1 MSMSVFFPGT
11 ESKGDATGSD
21 PLIIWCCGA
30 SSQAKGPSD
39 GHPEPTDVSTPNPQE
54 CQEQLIMRK
63 PEPEAHREQVTRLE
77 VSAASP
83 EASIPIA
90 PAQGQA
96 DSPATPHR
104 GDASETCE
112 PHIHAHQEP
121 VTGPLPSS
129 TQPTTIDDRS
139 SGHDGSCAPNGT
151 PFPGLLLETLRSQMI
166 AGFQRRNEQF
176 LQEIF
181 DKHKSPDTAGLS
193 KESLAQALSD
203 LGVCLSAED
212 VGELFYTQDLNSD
225 GCISWSEFLMV
236 ISKPSKIE
244 HWATAL
250 PLGALLADCMPSKN
264 DVDPLRGLSNLLSA
278 DVEAVSVCFSEGLVK
293 LLRYV
298 LCSHDVLSE
307 CAHLKLAMD
316 VIYKTYYT
324 HFASTSKQSRILGFC
339 NRLLT
344 AVRIQAIK
352 SN

>member
-1 MSMSVFFPGT
+1 MSLSLSLNS
-11 ESKGDATGSD
+11 ENSATD
-21 PLIIWCCGA
+21 HLTDHLIMGCGA

-54 CQEQLIMRK
+54 CQELLIMRK
-63 PEPEAHREQVTRLE
+63 PEPEAHQEQV
-77 VSAASP
+77 SSASP
-83 EASIPIA
+83 EGSVLIA

-96 DSPATPHR
+96 DSPAKSRR
-104 GDASETCE
+104 GDASETCK

-129 TQPTTIDDRS
+129 TQPTTIHDRS
-139 SGHDGSCAPNGT
+139 SSHDGSCAPNGT
-151 PFPGLLLETLRSQMI
+151 PTPGLLLETLRSQMI

-181 DKHKSPDTAGLS
+181 DKHKSPDSAGLS

-212 VGELFYTQDLNSD
+212 VCELFYTQDLNSD

-236 ISKPSKIE
+236 ISKPSRIE

-264 DVDPLRGLSNLLSA
+264 DEDPLRGLSNLLSA
-278 DVEAVSVCFSEGLVK
+278 DVEAISVCFSEGLVK

-298 LCSHDVLSE
+298 
-307 CAHLKLAMD
+307 AMM
-316 VIYKTYYT
+316 
-324 HFASTSKQSRILGFC
+324 FC
-339 NRLLT
+339 LN
-344 AVRIQAIK
+344 VPI
-352 SN
+352 